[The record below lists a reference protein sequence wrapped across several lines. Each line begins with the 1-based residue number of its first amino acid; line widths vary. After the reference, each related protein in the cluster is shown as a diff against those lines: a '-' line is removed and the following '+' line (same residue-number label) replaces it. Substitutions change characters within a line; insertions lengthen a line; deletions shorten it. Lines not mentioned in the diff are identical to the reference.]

1 MKRVYKYK
9 EQRRLKPGEFHEF
22 YVLKELIL
30 PDGIMYLVIADPF
43 GDKHLIPSKYYK
55 NYPIK
60 PGTSY
65 LCHIDKINCQ
75 GKIFIEPIHPYYKH
89 GKVYPFIFEKKVIL
103 GSKKGDKHYYQMTG
117 KNGEP
122 AFLPVGKAPAPE
134 PGKVGQYLITSIK
147 KGNIFLACT

>member
-30 PDGIMYLVIADPF
+30 PDGNKCLVMADPF

-55 NYPIK
+55 NYPIQ
-60 PGTSY
+60 PGSFY

-75 GKIFIEPIHPYYKH
+75 GKIFIEPVHPYYKQ
-89 GKVYPFIFEKKVIL
+89 GKVYPFVFAKKVII
-103 GSKKGDKHYYQMTG
+103 GSKKGDKHYYLMTG
-117 KNGEP
+117 QDGEP
-122 AFLPVGKAPAPE
+122 AFLPVGKTSEPE
-134 PGKVGQYLITSIK
+134 TGKEGLYLISNLK
-147 KGNIFLACT
+147 KGKIFLDYI